1 VLEPYVGKSVHEN
14 HGQRVVAGQR
24 LMQSASDIFLGRT
37 RGANGRDFYL
47 RQLRDTKI
55 GAIIEDWDFDMLRA
69 YTENMWVGS
78 RAGACPLGRR
88 RHDFGL
94 HEVERS
100 FS

>member
-1 VLEPYVGKSVHEN
+1 
-14 HGQRVVAGQR
+14 
-24 LMQSASDIFLGRT
+24 MQSASDIFLGWT

-47 RQLRDTKI
+47 CQLRDTKI

-94 HEVERS
+94 DEVEWS
-100 FS
+100 L